1 MSSPSSSPS
10 DAVELWLV
18 CRIAL
23 YNYKRKK
30 AVAVVRTW
38 FPFEPG
44 RRIVLLLRN
53 GDGAVFQVAGAVSKS
68 AAGQGHYSVEV
79 RIPWDAAVSLA
90 TWAGKAVREG
100 GVTALHNYVARIK
113 GADLAP
119 LKLVYDGYA
128 TLHGP
133 FIYKVLDAPP
143 GYYLLELLLGGTSLL
158 VPLKYYKYR
167 RKDRHVGGDSG
178 VFQLP
183 LDALRTLRSWGV
195 YDIDS
200 DAVHL
205 RVKIW
210 APPAAGRL

>member
-1 MSSPSSSPS
+1 MDWWTP
-10 DAVELWLV
+10 
-18 CRIAL
+18 CRIML
-23 YNYKRKK
+23 YAHKHRKAFA
-30 AVAVVRTW
+30 AVRLW
-38 FPFEPG
+38 FPLEPG
-44 RRIVLLLRN
+44 SRQVLLLRN

-79 RIPWDAAVSLA
+79 RIPWEAALSLA
-90 TWAGKAVREG
+90 AWAGKAVREG
-100 GVTALHNYVARIK
+100 GKTTLHTYVARIK
-113 GADLAP
+113 GADLPP

-133 FIYKVLDAPP
+133 FIYKVLDASP
-143 GYYLLELLLGGTSLL
+143 GYYLLELILGGGSLL

-183 LDALRTLRSWGV
+183 LDAVRTLRSCGV

-205 RVKIW
+205 RVRVW
-210 APPAAGRL
+210 APAAVIINR